1 MPKLHKPRSRPQQAF
16 LRNDRQSPIVL
27 CDRLV
32 LRARYNVGGRF
43 WVTSS
48 EVLLFEFSGQ
58 VYCSGVMDAV
68 GSKIGL
74 GRNLRRSKRLGLAVP
89 VQVYGQDSFRD
100 PFREYART
108 ISVSAHGG
116 AVALAAR
123 VREGQT
129 LLVVNTSTREEQEC
143 RVAHVGP
150 VKNGKWT
157 VGIEFAHS
165 AESFWRVHFPP
176 IIPGQAQHARC
187 APAYA
192 RPLLHKFPS

>member
-1 MPKLHKPRSRPQQAF
+1 
-16 LRNDRQSPIVL
+16 
-27 CDRLV
+27 
-32 LRARYNVGGRF
+32 
-43 WVTSS
+43 
-48 EVLLFEFSGQ
+48 
-58 VYCSGVMDAV
+58 MDALNLQI
-68 GSKIGL
+68 SFA
-74 GRNLRRSKRLGLAVP
+74 RTLRRSKRLKLAVP
-89 VQVYGQDSFRD
+89 VQIYGQDAFRESFR
-100 PFREYART
+100 EHART

-165 AESFWRVHFPP
+165 AGMFWKINFPP
-176 IIPGQAQHARC
+176 VPQNDRPYVRS
-187 APAYA
+187 APPYS
-192 RPLLHKFPS
+192 RPLNHKLIP